1 MTALPLDSR
10 RARIARLLL
19 DDRGVGSVEQIA
31 AHLQLS
37 QRVVRYNLPSV
48 EAYLARYGLQ
58 VVKRR
63 GVGVWLEGDAPAR
76 AAVRAALDAAR
87 GPAVLDTADR
97 QSRVLLALLDA
108 APGAIRSETLE
119 ARLEVSRPTVRRDV
133 RAGERWLEQHRLHL
147 RRLPGVGLAVG
158 GSEVDVRA
166 GLAALV
172 LEHLPANVLA
182 ALAGSSRT
190 ATSDAGTLES
200 LGPAGLV
207 GYVGELDLPTF
218 RAILAAELREF
229 DDRDPTN
236 ITAILGLAVQ
246 VSRVRTGRPARLA
259 RGRLR
264 SLLDHPV
271 SDAARRIAAA
281 IRDQLAL
288 ALPPPEIAAITES
301 LLGFVE
307 LTSPRAAPE
316 AHLARLVDRL
326 IAVAAARL
334 HPSLAEDDVL
344 RANLT
349 EHLRRLQVRLRYGLP
364 VSNPLQHEV
373 RRRYQDVYDVAA
385 DIVAELGPLGG
396 GAIPVEEIGFLTMY
410 LAGSLERLRLRAK
423 TRVTVVCPAG
433 MATAWIL
440 VSRLL
445 AEFPQLEVAQVVSKT
460 AFEHEESAIPSD
472 LVISTV
478 PLRGSSVDAPV
489 LVVNPLLEQRDVR
502 RLARLLGLP
511 AQR

>member
-10 RARIARLLL
+10 QTRIARLLL
-19 DDRGVGSVEQIA
+19 DDRAAGSVEQLA

-37 QRVVRYNLPSV
+37 QRVVRYNLPAV

-76 AAVRAALDAAR
+76 AAVRAALDTAQ

-97 QSRVLLALLDA
+97 QSRVLLTLLEA
-108 APGAIRSETLE
+108 APVPVRSEILE
-119 ARLEVSRPTVRRDV
+119 SRLEVSRPTVRRHV

-166 GLAALV
+166 GLTSLV

-190 ATSDAGTLES
+190 AMPDAGTLVS

-207 GYVGELDLPTF
+207 DYVGELDLPTF

-229 DDRDPTN
+229 DDRDPAN

-246 VSRVRTGRPARLA
+246 ASRVRAGRLVRLV

-271 SDAARRIAAA
+271 SDAGRRIAAA

-288 ALPPPEIAAITES
+288 TLPPPEIAALTET
-301 LLGFVE
+301 LLGSVE
-307 LTSPRAAPE
+307 LTSPRGAPD
-316 AHLARLVDRL
+316 AQLARCIDRL
-326 IAVAAARL
+326 IAVAATRL
-334 HPSLAEDDVL
+334 HPSLAEDDLL
-344 RANLT
+344 RTNLT

-396 GAIPVEEIGFLTMY
+396 GTIPVEEVGFLTMY
-410 LAGSLERLRLRAK
+410 LAGSLERLRLRPKA
-423 TRVTVVCPAG
+423 RVTVVCPAG

-445 AEFPQLEVAQVVSKT
+445 AEFPQLEVAQVVSKI
-460 AFEHEESAIPSD
+460 AFEHEESAVPSD

-478 PLRGSSVDAPV
+478 PLRGSSGSVPV
-489 LVVNPLLEQRDVR
+489 LIVSPLLEQRDVR
-502 RLARLLGLP
+502 RLARLLELP
-511 AQR
+511 AER